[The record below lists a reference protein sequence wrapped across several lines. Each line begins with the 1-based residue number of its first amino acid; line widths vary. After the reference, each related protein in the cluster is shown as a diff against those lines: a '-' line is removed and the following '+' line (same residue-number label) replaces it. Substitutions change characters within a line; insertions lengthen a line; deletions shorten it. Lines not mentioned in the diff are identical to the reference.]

1 MNKKLLLVSLLSVGM
16 LVGCGNTGDNT
27 SSVVP
32 SSETPTSSEVPA
44 TSETPATSE
53 DGGDTEWTGKYGNA
67 GYYLVGEPNG
77 WDSFWKFSGF
87 EDFLFTPSKTDENIY
102 TLKIS
107 FTEEFLASDA
117 IAEDDPTGVDFKV
130 MYWDGNKAPSEWWP
144 GETKNNGVISE
155 AGEYLLTFN
164 KASTET
170 AEKTDGSGTYTKY
183 TSWERIGDARAETT
197 FAKGDA
203 RQFESTYG
211 KVTYRVKVEE
221 GLTLPEGSSIYVHVW
236 GLETQE
242 KDEKGNVVKL
252 DGDYEMTKGS
262 NGIWSF
268 TTEKPVVTDDGTGV
282 GMHYGF
288 CIIVD
293 EAGKTLVDEN
303 GKSLVD
309 WNKKVANS
317 ASTDG
322 NYAIDV
328 TTTQTSSTAVLLKK
342 ADQPWWLKGTVDA
355 PYTVAEAVAFMT
367 SNKYVADSEFYVQGV
382 VESATYQSKF
392 NSWNINLVVP
402 VAEGEKATYT
412 FQLYSAVLG
421 EGLLEPQ
428 AGDTVV
434 ATGKSTI
441 YEKEG
446 KLPVYEL
453 AYAQSHGVNPQIT
466 DVIRMSE
473 YYMRGSFDASWNAL
487 STHQFRVTGENVA
500 ELTVTLAEGTK
511 FKVATADWSK
521 EANATHLVVDK
532 SVAEGTFTGE
542 SDIKC
547 TVAGT
552 YTFVLDLSGEA
563 PVLTVKLA
571 A

>member
-16 LVGCGNTGDNT
+16 LVGCNQGGNT

-32 SSETPTSSEVPA
+32 SSETPASSEVPA

-87 EDFLFTPSKTDENIY
+87 EDFLFTPSETDENIY

-117 IAEDDPTGVDFKV
+117 VAGDAAGAVDFKV

-144 GETKNNGVISE
+144 DGVANNGVISE

-170 AEKTDGSGTYTKY
+170 AEKTDGSGDTYKKY
-183 TSWERIGDARAETT
+183 TSWERIGDARVETT

-252 DGDYEMTKGS
+252 DGDYEMKKGS

-293 EAGKTLVDEN
+293 EAGKGSTP
-303 GKSLVD
+303 VD

-342 ADQPWWLKGTVDA
+342 ADRPYWTKGELDN
-355 PYTVAEAVAFMT
+355 PYTVAEAKGIMDAEGFESKSWMAISGKVI
-367 SNKYVADSEFYVQGV
+367 SSEYNSKYSSYYLYLE
-382 VESATYQSKF
+382 
-392 NSWNINLVVP
+392 VP
-402 VAEGEKATYT
+402 VAEGEEATYT
-412 FQLYSAVLG
+412 FQVRSLPLK
-421 EGLLEPQ
+421 EGVIAPEV
-428 AGDTVV
+428 GDTVYAYGAANIFKKDGELPSYQV
-434 ATGKSTI
+434 SF
-441 YEKEG
+441 KEG
-446 KLPVYEL
+446 ANIYKVEKGEL
-453 AYAQSHGVNPQIT
+453 FYLYV
-466 DVIRMSE
+466 
-473 YYMRGSFDASWNAL
+473 RGSMTNWECQP
-487 STHQFRVTGENVA
+487 TH
-500 ELTVTLAEGTK
+500 K
-511 FKVATADWSK
+511 
-521 EANATHLVVDK
+521 LVET
-532 SVAEGTFTGE
+532 SVPGVY
-542 SDIKC
+542 S
-547 TVAGT
+547 V
-552 YTFVLDLSGEA
+552 
-563 PVLTVKLA
+563 TVKLA
-571 A
+571 ANDEFKLSNNTKDWAVQFGPAALVVDEAAKEYFDVTNTAGNVKVAKDGTFTFTYDITGAAPVASVKLAA